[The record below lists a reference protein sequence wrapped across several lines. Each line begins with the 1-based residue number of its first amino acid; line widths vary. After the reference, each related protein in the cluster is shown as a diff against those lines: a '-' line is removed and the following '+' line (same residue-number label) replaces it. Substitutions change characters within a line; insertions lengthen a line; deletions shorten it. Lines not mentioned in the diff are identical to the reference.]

1 MVQVKELNTFKLS
14 EKLAEAQ
21 DMDINSGFST
31 DASESSS
38 MYYSEKQ
45 RKHERYVRARD
56 QIVFCLNVL
65 SLLVCC
71 VLLTKNPKYYVY
83 WNALIIP
90 FLMIHRT
97 FDFQSKG
104 WQFYMID
111 FCYAVNLLVVITTVF
126 FPSCLIL
133 SLISFGLALGTLTF
147 AIYFFRNS
155 LAFTSIEKVTSLF
168 IHFQAPLTMFLL
180 RWHDHSGN
188 FAISSATLSDF
199 GLSFLAK
206 WFGGII
212 GFYGVWALFYC
223 SMIFLVFGK
232 HISRRNL
239 QTLYSYSMSDP
250 KHSKKLLSRGAKWSK
265 FLFMFNHFKVVVG
278 LSTVTVAF
286 FFSYWL
292 GLLWLLSNLLI
303 ALYNGATYT
312 VEFHSL
318 KYEKQFTH
326 KNKWN

>member
-1 MVQVKELNTFKLS
+1 MVHVAQLNTFKLA
-14 EKLAEAQ
+14 EKLTEAQ
-21 DMDINSGFST
+21 EMDLASGMST
-31 DASESSS
+31 DASDSSS
-38 MYYSEKQ
+38 IYYSEKQ

-65 SLLVCC
+65 SLLFSC
-71 VLLTKNPKYYVY
+71 VLLTKDPKYYVY
-83 WNALIIP
+83 WNAIIIP
-90 FLMIHRT
+90 ILMIHRT
-97 FDFQSKG
+97 CDFQSKG

-111 FCYAVNLLVVITTVF
+111 FCYAVNILIVISTVF
-126 FPSCLIL
+126 FPGNLIL
-133 SLISFGLALGTLTF
+133 SMISFGLSLGALTF

-168 IHFQAPLTMFLL
+168 IHFQAPLTMFLI
-180 RWHDHSGN
+180 RWHDHSGH
-188 FAISSATLSDF
+188 FAISSASLSDF

-206 WFGGII
+206 WFGGIL
-212 GFYGVWALFYC
+212 GFYGVWAIFYC

-250 KHSKKLLSRGAKWSK
+250 KHSKKLLSRGARWSK
-265 FLFMFNHFKVVVG
+265 FLFMFHHFKLVMG
-278 LSTVTVAF
+278 LSTVTLVF

-292 GLLWLLSNLLI
+292 GLLWLVSQLLI

-312 VEFHSL
+312 IEFHSS
-318 KYEKQFTH
+318 KYEKQFTY